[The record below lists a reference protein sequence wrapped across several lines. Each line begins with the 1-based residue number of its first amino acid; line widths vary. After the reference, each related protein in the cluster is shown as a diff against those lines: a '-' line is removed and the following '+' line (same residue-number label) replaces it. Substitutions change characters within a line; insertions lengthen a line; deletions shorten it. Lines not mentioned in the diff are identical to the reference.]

1 MTYALLK
8 ENTSNKKKVQ
18 NIEDLE
24 IRIISIKFQIQFDDK
39 KNDFDQF
46 KQNFQI

>member
-1 MTYALLK
+1 MLCLK
-8 ENTSNKKKVQ
+8 KTRQIKKKVQ